1 MKKFTTLEEDL
12 LKESLSAQESFNNRY
27 AEFKQKITDI
37 NWSVN
42 KMREEYRSDL
52 RNWGYSGS
60 MGYIN
65 EQLDNILEHLSK
77 YSSDGYQ
84 PIVDNT
90 LPEPP
95 NGGSGVN

>member
-12 LKESLSAQESFNNRY
+12 LKESINAQESFNKRY
-27 AEFKQKITDI
+27 EEFKQKITDI

-42 KMREEYRSDL
+42 KFREEYRSDL
-52 RNWGYSGS
+52 RNWEYSGS

-65 EQLDNILEHLSK
+65 EQLDNILQHLNKNASG
-77 YSSDGYQ
+77 GYT
-84 PIVDNT
+84 PIIDNT

-95 NGGSGVN
+95 DGGSGV